1 MDASGAAKGRNDEE
15 KKKEEGKKGNGG
27 GGGGDDDA
35 RKKVSFTGLFRYAD
49 GTDVLLMLLGTVGAL
64 ANGVSQ
70 PVMTVI
76 FGQVIN
82 AFGDATI
89 DNVLHRVN
97 EVSRRRQP
105 CDDGTTLA
113 S

>member
-1 MDASGAAKGRNDEE
+1 MD
-15 KKKEEGKKGNGG
+15 KKEEGSGSGNGG
-27 GGGGDDDA
+27 GDA
-35 RKKVSFTGLFRYAD
+35 GKKVPFTGLFRYAD
-49 GTDVLLMLLGTVGAL
+49 GMDVLLMVLGTVGAL

-89 DNVLHRVN
+89 DDVLHRVN
-97 EVSRRRQP
+97 QVS
-105 CDDGTTLA
+105 
-113 S
+113 

>member
-1 MDASGAAKGRNDEE
+1 MDAAGGAKGRDGVD
-15 KKKEEGKKGNGG
+15 KKEEGSGSGNGG
-27 GGGGDDDA
+27 GDA
-35 RKKVSFTGLFRYAD
+35 GKKVPFTGLFRYAD

-89 DNVLHRVN
+89 DDVLNRVN
-97 EVSRRRQP
+97 QVS
-105 CDDGTTLA
+105 
-113 S
+113 

>member
-1 MDASGAAKGRNDEE
+1 MDAAGGAKGRDGVD
-15 KKKEEGKKGNGG
+15 KKEVGSGSGNGG
-27 GGGGDDDA
+27 GDA
-35 RKKVSFTGLFRYAD
+35 GKKVPFTGLFRYAD

-89 DNVLHRVN
+89 DDVLNRVN
-97 EVSRRRQP
+97 QVS
-105 CDDGTTLA
+105 
-113 S
+113 

>member
-1 MDASGAAKGRNDEE
+1 MDAAGGAKGRDGVD
-15 KKKEEGKKGNGG
+15 KKEEGSGNGG
-27 GGGGDDDA
+27 GDA
-35 RKKVSFTGLFRYAD
+35 GKKVPFTGLFRYAD

-89 DNVLHRVN
+89 DDVLNRVN
-97 EVSRRRQP
+97 QVS
-105 CDDGTTLA
+105 
-113 S
+113 

>member
-1 MDASGAAKGRNDEE
+1 MDAAGGAKGRDGVE
-15 KKKEEGKKGNGG
+15 KKEEGNGNGNGG
-27 GGGGDDDA
+27 GGDA
-35 RKKVSFTGLFRYAD
+35 GKKVPFTGLFRYAD
-49 GTDVLLMLLGTVGAL
+49 GTDVLLMVLGTVGAL

-82 AFGDATI
+82 AFGDATT

-97 EVSRRRQP
+97 QVSRRR
-105 CDDGTTLA
+105 
-113 S
+113 

>member
-1 MDASGAAKGRNDEE
+1 MDAAGGAKGRDGVE
-15 KKKEEGKKGNGG
+15 KKEEGNGNGG
-27 GGGGDDDA
+27 GGDA
-35 RKKVSFTGLFRYAD
+35 GKKVPFTGLFRYAD
-49 GTDVLLMLLGTVGAL
+49 GTDVLLMVLGTVGAL

-82 AFGDATI
+82 AFGDATT

-97 EVSRRRQP
+97 QVSRRR
-105 CDDGTTLA
+105 
-113 S
+113 